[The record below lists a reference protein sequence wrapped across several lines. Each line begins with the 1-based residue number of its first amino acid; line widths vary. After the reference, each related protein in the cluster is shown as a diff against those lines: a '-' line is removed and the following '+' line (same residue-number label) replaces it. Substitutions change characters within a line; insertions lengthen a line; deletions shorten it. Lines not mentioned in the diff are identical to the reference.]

1 MKAFLA
7 ALVAC
12 IALLPGTAATF
23 LPSPKAPLPMAE
35 ESRDFGAV
43 TFKEVHPVVDAEHR
57 WTWNPWYDEVKLSV
71 TAGDI
76 SITDNGKLGIHSSH
90 WQCQGFISLSDYEE
104 VSSDVRLE
112 HALGS
117 LLGACHL
124 PVAEVTQWRAQI
136 RAQAP
141 DIMAAVA
148 YMKERWVALTNSS
161 LARCDKT
168 VPTMPAGLAG
178 PPPINP
184 NGQNSCGQ
192 PVAIWI
198 QNREEQA
205 EQARRKPT
213 GQPTGK
219 PAPNRR

>member
-1 MKAFLA
+1 L
-7 ALVAC
+7 
-12 IALLPGTAATF
+12 T
-23 LPSPKAPLPMAE
+23 
-35 ESRDFGAV
+35 
-43 TFKEVHPVVDAEHR
+43 
-57 WTWNPWYDEVKLSV
+57 
-71 TAGDI
+71 
-76 SITDNGKLGIHSSH
+76 IHSSH

-124 PVAEVTQWRAQI
+124 PVAEVTQWREQI

-168 VPTMPAGLAG
+168 VPTMPPGGRTATHQSERPELLRPAGGDLDSKPRGTGRQHAANPLAN
-178 PPPINP
+178 PPETR
-184 NGQNSCGQ
+184 
-192 PVAIWI
+192 A
-198 QNREEQA
+198 
-205 EQARRKPT
+205 
-213 GQPTGK
+213 
-219 PAPNRR
+219 